1 LTKARAACVD
11 GRMTVTLAEQYLK
24 QGLAGRAREILRK
37 LAEGGDE
44 AARQRLAQLGP
55 PAAKEIALLEGLLER
70 VRARRGGR

>member
-1 LTKARAACVD
+1 
-11 GRMTVTLAEQYLK
+11 MTVTLAEQYLK

-44 AARQRLAQLGP
+44 AARERLAQMGP
-55 PAAKEIALLEGLLER
+55 PAAEEIALLERLLER

>member
-1 LTKARAACVD
+1 
-11 GRMTVTLAEQYLK
+11 MTVSLAELYLK

-44 AARQRLAQLGP
+44 AARERLARLGP
-55 PAAKEIALLEGLLER
+55 PAAEEIALLEELLER

>member
-1 LTKARAACVD
+1 MAPPACVD
-11 GRMTVTLAEQYLK
+11 VRVSVTLAELYLK

-44 AARQRLAQLGP
+44 AARERLLQLGP
-55 PAAKEIALLEGLLER
+55 PAAAEIALLEALLER